1 LSVFNQSRKNV
12 IRLVFAGIFFV
23 IILQLANLQIFSSK
37 YKIMADDQG
46 KFRKVIYPDRGIV
59 YDRTRKPILQNTT
72 IYDLMVVPN
81 KVKGVDTFALCRIL
95 GLDTAAFNKRIVELI
110 IKNGRS
116 RPSVFDALLSD
127 EKMAMLNEAMYKFV
141 PGFYLQERPVR
152 SYPVDAGG
160 NILGYLSEVDS
171 NFLKSHKDE
180 GYQIGDYAGK
190 TGMERTYEKVLM
202 GQRGIEYWKRDN
214 KNRLTERLE
223 NGRYDTAAVAGENVY
238 TSLDIELQE
247 LGEKLMENKLGSI
260 VAIDPR
266 TGGILC
272 MVSSPTFKPKYLTG
286 SERKKHIAELLLNP
300 ALPLLNRTVS
310 ATYSPGSTFKTLQ
323 ALIGL
328 HEGVIETSTKFSCSG
343 AFYGCGGGHPM
354 RCLDF
359 GTFDLRSAITVSDNT
374 YFANVMQRVINNP
387 KYPNIDSSLSN
398 WDRYMYAFG
407 LGHKLGVDV
416 PSEKRGNI
424 PTPAQY
430 NKVYGAGH
438 WNYCTFRSVSIG
450 QGEVDVT
457 PMQVANEMAY
467 IANKGWY
474 KIPHIVDSIENGDK
488 FGLLTKFQE
497 KHSAIDIPDSVF
509 EAVHDGMQNVV
520 DRGTGIPSKV
530 EGINI
535 CGKTG
540 TVENY
545 FRGVKQPNHA
555 FFCGFAP
562 RENPKIAIMCVVENS
577 GRFGGTYAAPIVGLM
592 IEKYLKDSITD
603 KARLARVEQLSQL
616 NLIPARIHAELKRR
630 DSLKQVKDSANL
642 AAKRIL
648 KTIKDTLEMD
658 EEDEADA
665 MSKMNKDKDSAKKAI
680 PPVKDTGTNARKVR
694 SEAILPDNKRKP
706 EGADSIKSLDQ

>member
-1 LSVFNQSRKNV
+1 MFV
-12 IRLVFAGIFFV
+12 I

-59 YDRTRKPILQNTT
+59 YDRNRKAILQNMT
-72 IYDLMVVPN
+72 IYDLMIVPN
-81 KVKGVDTFALCRIL
+81 KLKGIDTAALCRIL
-95 GLDTAAFNKRIVELI
+95 EIDTAQFAKKVVEVI
-110 IKNGRS
+110 IKNGRI

-152 SYPVDAGG
+152 NYPVDAGG

-171 NFLKSHKDE
+171 NFLKKHIDE
-180 GYQIGDYAGK
+180 GYHIGDYAGK

-223 NGRYDTAAVAGENVY
+223 KGKYDTAAIAGDNMHLA
-238 TSLDIELQE
+238 LDIELQK
-247 LGEKLMENKLGSI
+247 LGEKLMENKLGAI
-260 VAIDPR
+260 VAVDPQ
-266 TGGILC
+266 TGGILA
-272 MVSSPTFKPKYLTG
+272 MVSSPTFNPKLLTG
-286 SERKKHIAELLLNP
+286 ATRKKHIAELLLNP
-300 ALPLLNRTVS
+300 ALPLYNRTVS
-310 ATYSPGSTFKTLQ
+310 AAYSPASTFKTLQ

-328 HEGVIETSTKFSCSG
+328 HEGVIETRTRFSCTG
-343 AFYGCGGGHPM
+343 AFYGCGGARPM
-354 RCLDF
+354 KCLDI

-387 KYPNIDSSLSN
+387 KYPNVDSSLAV

-416 PSEKRGNI
+416 PSEKSGNI
-424 PTPAQY
+424 PTPAHY
-430 NKVYGAGH
+430 DKIYGAGH
-438 WNYCTFRSVSIG
+438 WNFCTFRSVSIG
-450 QGEVDVT
+450 QGEVNVT
-457 PMQVANEMAY
+457 PIQVANEMAF

-474 KIPHIVDSIENGDK
+474 KIPHLVDSIEGGDK
-488 FGLLTKFQE
+488 FNLLSKYQE
-497 KHSAIDIPDSVF
+497 KRNTTDIPDSVF
-509 EAVHDGMQNVV
+509 EAVHDGMQGVV
-520 DRGTGIPSKV
+520 DRGTGMAAKV
-530 EGINI
+530 PGINI

-545 FRGVKQPNHA
+545 IGLVKQPNHA

-577 GRFGGTYAAPIVGLM
+577 GRFGGTYAAPIVGLL

-603 KARLARVEQLSQL
+603 KARLDQIEKLSTL
-616 NLIPARIHAELKRR
+616 NLIPPRIYKEIRKQ
-630 DSLKQVKDSANL
+630 DSMRHIKDSAYL
-642 AAKRIL
+642 FAKGY
-648 KTIKDTLEMD
+648 IKKIRDTMGLD
-658 EEDEADA
+658 EEDEQQAL
-665 MSKMNKDKDSAKKAI
+665 DKLKIDKESAKKELPKKDSNSI
-680 PPVKDTGTNARKVR
+680 PLKKKIEG
-694 SEAILPDNKRKP
+694 ILPDDKRKP
-706 EGADSIKSLDQ
+706 EAKDTVKN